1 MDSIEITLMIVVGAA
16 FCYWIIEMMVG
27 GCMTIQDKG

>member
-16 FCYWIIEMMVG
+16 FCYWIIEMTG
-27 GCMTIQDKG
+27 DDND